1 MNSVSKSIKYF
12 VYYYIRRKILLQ
24 NKKKMQNFLKIFEE
38 IVYFSCSKLKN
49 MILHIYILIY
59 NIVIDEIIIQT
70 KCEFTY

>member
-49 MILHIYILIY
+49 MILHICILIY